1 MQIKFLTDFRGRE
14 TGEQFYKAGDTTD
27 IEDTKQAAALIAN
40 GRAIDIAPAPVAVA
54 DEKPAALP
62 AKGKRK

>member
-14 TGEQFYKAGDTTD
+14 TGEQFFRAGDVAD
-27 IEDTKQAAALIAN
+27 IEDPKQAAALIAN
-40 GRAIDIAPAPVAVA
+40 GRAVELPSPVAVA